1 MFFKDLQELNADEL
15 SVSTFEVSTKSRSLE
30 QLLNALA
37 PIYVILLKSIRTNDV
52 QLEKALLPI

>member
-30 QLLNALA
+30 QVLNALT
-37 PIYVILLKSIRTNDV
+37 PIYVTLLRSNFSSDV
-52 QLEKALLPI
+52 QLLKALLPM